1 MDLLTKTTFGKQ
13 NQKAA
18 KIINLVKAKVDGTKL
33 GTVQTNKLKKD
44 AIAAKKAYY
53 ERCVKQAKLIH
64 GNGAMNP
71 ARPAN
76 RLAAHADEQI
86 LPVEGQ
92 GFKSIL
98 A

>member
-1 MDLLTKTTFGKQ
+1 MDLLTKTTFGQQ

-18 KIINLVKAKVDGTKL
+18 KIINLVNAKSEGAKL
-33 GTVQTNKLKKD
+33 GKVQTNKLKKD
-44 AIAAKKAYY
+44 ATAAKKAYY

-71 ARPAN
+71 ARPPS
-76 RLAAHADEQI
+76 RIPAHADEQI
-86 LPVEGQ
+86 LPVQGQ
-92 GFKSIL
+92 GFKSVL